1 MSRFDRSRYPDEP
14 NATVTTACGAKVA
27 IYWPRDR
34 TEDDCK
40 RNLERA
46 AGVLVAS
53 LYRDLESGRRTVD
66 EMVAQIREQIPDYE
80 PEMIPRE
87 QVLGG

>member
-1 MSRFDRSRYPDEP
+1 MGRFNRSIYPDEP
-14 NATVTTACGAKVA
+14 NVTLTTSCGAKVS

-46 AGVLVAS
+46 AGVLAKS
-53 LYRDLESGRRTVD
+53 LYQDIKSGRRTVD
-66 EMVAQIREQIPDYE
+66 EMVAQIREHIPDYE
-80 PEMIPRE
+80 PQMIPRE
-87 QVLGG
+87 QALGG